1 MNKNLHIVQP
11 SLIDILSLPGLFRKA
26 VHEEYKVY
34 DRETRR
40 RIVERHSLIHLLI
53 ARYKPGR
60 TMLLALH
67 DKTCVGVLLASHSSD
82 GIGIINW
89 IYVLP
94 KYRKRNIAKKLL
106 ARVEKEFIKYNC
118 HKLIVT
124 TEVAQ
129 SFYRKIG
136 YTQEAILKKHW
147 WNKDFYLFYKS
158 LKNK

>member
-1 MNKNLHIVQP
+1 MNKKLRIVQP
-11 SLIDILSLPGLFRKA
+11 SLLDLLSLPRLFRKA

-34 DRETRR
+34 DKKTRR
-40 RIVERHSLIHLLI
+40 RIVERHTLKHLLI

-60 TMLLALH
+60 IMFLALY
-67 DKTCVGVLLASHSSD
+67 DNTCVGVLLASHSSD

-94 KYRKRNIAKKLL
+94 KFRKKNIAKKLL
-106 ARVEKEFIKYNC
+106 SRIEKEFVHFGC

-129 SFYRKIG
+129 AFYRKIG
-136 YTQEAILKKHW
+136 YLEEAVLKRHW
-147 WNKDFYLFYKS
+147 WQKDFYLFYKF
-158 LKNK
+158 LKK